1 MSKKL
6 LMDYAVESGEAVAEV
21 PMMADNAE
29 QMLTEV
35 LVDEVIC
42 GDDTLSEHMDRVEDT
57 QDIAEQ
63 LENLAERVEDLAVE
77 QDANPVSE
85 EMVSISTESLH
96 REFRTIMRANK
107 LGFTA
112 TSFEAAEDHDKLK
125 QLAVDTRR
133 VQRIAEGH
141 HAELMD
147 LSEEG
152 AISRFLNRDES
163 KIAKALNVLA
173 ASEVA
178 LQGSMQ
184 NLKSHPVIIEHNG
197 IAGFMT
203 QNNQSVRNLKEAVG
217 FDSKHLNHVHDTV
230 QKALSTIQA
239 LAGGLKSNGGTVGP
253 AVSKVLGGNF
263 LGDLGSLATK
273 GPELMGNYAFDLD
286 GSSVHGVPKL
296 KRVRDTKKNDS
307 KGTIGSI
314 VLGGLLGGVIAGP
327 IGLVTGLVVGRNIA
341 KHVNDEGSKVK
352 SAAGAGDLITAVNT
366 VKGFNKV
373 TDYKI
378 DTTAIDTA
386 LKAARSATEGLTPEE
401 KTKTKE
407 AASVLESAIA
417 RLVAAT
423 DCAYEQAFYDITT
436 MAVTINSVV
445 RAAKSQ
451 GEE

>member
-217 FDSKHLNHVHDTV
+217 FDSKIGRAHV
-230 QKALSTIQA
+230 
-239 LAGGLKSNGGTVGP
+239 
-253 AVSKVLGGNF
+253 
-263 LGDLGSLATK
+263 
-273 GPELMGNYAFDLD
+273 
-286 GSSVHGVPKL
+286 
-296 KRVRDTKKNDS
+296 
-307 KGTIGSI
+307 
-314 VLGGLLGGVIAGP
+314 
-327 IGLVTGLVVGRNIA
+327 
-341 KHVNDEGSKVK
+341 
-352 SAAGAGDLITAVNT
+352 
-366 VKGFNKV
+366 
-373 TDYKI
+373 
-378 DTTAIDTA
+378 
-386 LKAARSATEGLTPEE
+386 
-401 KTKTKE
+401 
-407 AASVLESAIA
+407 
-417 RLVAAT
+417 
-423 DCAYEQAFYDITT
+423 
-436 MAVTINSVV
+436 
-445 RAAKSQ
+445 
-451 GEE
+451 